1 MGSGVT
7 IRPSGPRSTRLAP
20 PNTAGATLSGW
31 PSSSLQSSTSPAAS
45 SARLS
50 SAAAAA
56 ATATVAAAEDPSPR
70 ATGMSESAASARPPG
85 TSRPARRQAAAKP
98 RYNRSASGAVS
109 RARSVPPRSITT
121 GFPTR
126 VAWAVTRSQRPT
138 ATPTQSN
145 PAPRLDVEPAT
156 RTVTLARIPVSFRE
170 TEKPAQCHA
179 AGNHH
184 DHFGCMLI
192 HTARVRQRQGGSM
205 AKIRV
210 GILGATGAVGQRFLQ
225 LLERHPQFT
234 VTALAASDRSQGRPY
249 AEACT
254 WRLPGDVP
262 PTAAALVVQA
272 PEPPLA
278 CDLVFSGLPADV
290 AGPIE
295 TRFAEAGYPVISNSS
310 SHRMDDGVPLLV
322 PEVNPDHLALL
333 KARSGR
339 GFIVTNPNCSTVMI
353 ALALAPLAARF
364 GVEAVVV
371 TTLQALSGAG
381 YPGISSLDITDNV
394 VPFIAEEEE
403 KIERETRKILGRLN
417 GGRVAPAGFAVSAQC
432 HRVNVVDGHLAA
444 VRVTLGRAAEPADLR
459 EAFDSFTALPQEL
472 HLPSA
477 PARPIVVRDE
487 PDRPQPRLDRDAGG
501 GMSISVGRIAR
512 DGVLGHRFV
521 ALSHNTIRGAAGAAI
536 LNAELLL
543 AKGHL
548 HPGD

>member
-45 SARLS
+45 SARSS

-56 ATATVAAAEDPSPR
+56 APATVAAAEEPSPR
-70 ATGMSESAASARPPG
+70 ATGMSESATSPRPPG

-98 RYNRSASGAVS
+98 RYSRSASGAVS

-121 GFPTR
+121 GFPPR

-249 AEACT
+249 ADACA
-254 WRLPGDVP
+254 WRLPGEAPDAVRS
-262 PTAAALVVQA
+262 LVVQA
-272 PEPPLA
+272 PEPPLD
-278 CDLVFSGLPADV
+278 CDLVFSSLPSDV
-290 AGPIE
+290 AGPVE
-295 TRFAEAGYPVISNSS
+295 TRFARAGYPVLTNSS
-310 SHRMDDGVPLLV
+310 PHRMDEAVPLLI

-333 KARSGR
+333 DACKQTGG
-339 GFIVTNPNCSTVMI
+339 GFIVANPNCSTVMI
-353 ALALAPLAARF
+353 
-364 GVEAVVV
+364 
-371 TTLQALSGAG
+371 
-381 YPGISSLDITDNV
+381 
-394 VPFIAEEEE
+394 
-403 KIERETRKILGRLN
+403 
-417 GGRVAPAGFAVSAQC
+417 
-432 HRVNVVDGHLAA
+432 
-444 VRVTLGRAAEPADLR
+444 
-459 EAFDSFTALPQEL
+459 
-472 HLPSA
+472 
-477 PARPIVVRDE
+477 
-487 PDRPQPRLDRDAGG
+487 
-501 GMSISVGRIAR
+501 
-512 DGVLGHRFV
+512 
-521 ALSHNTIRGAAGAAI
+521 
-536 LNAELLL
+536 
-543 AKGHL
+543 
-548 HPGD
+548 